1 MKKKTKIITA
11 ASAVLGCA
19 VAACGVF
26 AAYKHKAE
34 AFTPSPDEWELTF
47 EDNFDTFDKTKWKV
61 NMHGESN
68 IRRAAYHSSD
78 DDIVFT
84 KDGNLHIRTVW
95 KDGVHGEGWYTSY
108 LESSQSIHK
117 EYESD
122 PNYKGFSQ
130 TGGYF
135 EIRCKVP
142 YAKGIWSAFWL
153 MPDNEIAFSEND
165 IQWSGEDGLEID
177 IMESPN
183 VYQKSKRAQN
193 QNIHVIHADGYDE
206 KLKTIR
212 SDSIHVPHMYDEFHT
227 YSLLWDEDKYTFF
240 IDGKKTWETKHIYE
254 NKDMGICKVP
264 EYLLLTT
271 EVAGSIEDGKV
282 YEGKVRNGET
292 GEWENFWC
300 GNPADNDK
308 SKSYD
313 FVVDYVRCYKRK

>member
-1 MKKKTKIITA
+1 
-11 ASAVLGCA
+11 
-19 VAACGVF
+19 
-26 AAYKHKAE
+26 
-34 AFTPSPDEWELTF
+34 
-47 EDNFDTFDKTKWKV
+47 
-61 NMHGESN
+61 MHGESN
-68 IRRAAYHSSD
+68 IRRAAYHSND

-95 KDGVHGEGWYTSY
+95 KDGVYGEGWYTSY

-165 IQWSGEDGLEID
+165 VQWSGEDGLEID

-206 KLKTIR
+206 RLKTIR
-212 SDSIHVPHMYDEFHT
+212 SNSIHVPKMYDEFHT

-254 NKDMGICKVP
+254 TEIWEFVRYPNIYFSQLRLQV
-264 EYLLLTT
+264 LLRTAKSMKARFAT
-271 EVAGSIEDGKV
+271 VKQANGKTF
-282 YEGKVRNGET
+282 GAAILPITIRA
-292 GEWENFWC
+292 
-300 GNPADNDK
+300 NPTI
-308 SKSYD
+308 SLLIM
-313 FVVDYVRCYKRK
+313 